1 MKIAKGDVR
10 DAHESKKIG
19 SGEIVWERGEDYFKA

>member
-19 SGEIVWERGEDYFKA
+19 SGETIRERGEEYFKA